1 MKPCKLLQNSN
12 LLSFIKHYYIM
23 EVGCLNSTQME
34 NFRKWVEM
42 IGENKEKLFKLQ
54 IILLIRSEVVNL
66 RDLLKNRLA
75 K

>member
-1 MKPCKLLQNSN
+1 
-12 LLSFIKHYYIM
+12 M
-23 EVGCLNSTQME
+23 EVGCRNSTQME